1 MNIKKFQL
9 VFMMMM
15 LMTSSNSETSDSLK
29 NGHNYSIYTGIFDT
43 IDKEGDDQTTLVG
56 FEHRNINLYRDTFVG
71 KFSPISGGFISGKN
85 SVYLYTG
92 IEAQYGIGPLKIKPS
107 FAPGYYDK
115 GNGKKLGSVLEFK
128 SEIKFDIEIFNNTK
142 IGYSQ
147 SHISNNDWGDI
158 NPGVN
163 NSQFS
168 FSKIF

>member
-9 VFMMMM
+9 VFVMMM
-15 LMTSSNSETSDSLK
+15 LITSANSETSDTLK
-29 NGHNYSIYTGIFDT
+29 NDQKYSIYTGTFDT

-56 FEHRNINLYRDTFVG
+56 VEHRNINLYRDTFVG

>member
-9 VFMMMM
+9 VFVMMM
-15 LMTSSNSETSDSLK
+15 LITSANSETSDSLK
-29 NGHNYSIYTGIFDT
+29 NDQKYSIYTGTFDT

-56 FEHRNINLYRDTFVG
+56 VEHRNINLYRDTFVG